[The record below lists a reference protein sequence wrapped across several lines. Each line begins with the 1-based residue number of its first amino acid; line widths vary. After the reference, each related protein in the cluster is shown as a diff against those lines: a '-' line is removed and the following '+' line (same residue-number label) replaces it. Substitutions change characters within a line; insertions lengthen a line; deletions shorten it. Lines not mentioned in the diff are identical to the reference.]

1 MTERTDLEKLSNQ
14 EIRELWKQTTD
25 RARRIQVERQQNTA
39 TETAS
44 EEGFY
49 PDAFG
54 NMVEGVAPKRKED
67 RYYISPEG
75 YVVYLAGGQKAPQ
88 LSGSPLCDWLNT
100 VDVANDP
107 EVREALGEEELYFE
121 GKITVGESEILLTGR
136 LESKGWVVDSRSP
149 EDPKLN
155 LGFRLSR
162 SLTRD
167 QALEQSIAYLE
178 SKAGPQFRQLTEN
191 EQRMCERMSTTN
203 KIQALVFYVAARL
216 PENLA
221 EKFLQIGA
229 TGDDLAILRFVTD
242 ADVSAILEE
251 ASAHVFYWSNHRA
264 NEAFFDWVRAND
276 DGRTWSLAFLEHC
289 WNQYNL
295 DTSIDR
301 LGNEPPPTP
310 EDFEPMSDS
319 EIEKLLT
326 DTRRL
331 RAKNLIR

>member
-167 QALEQSIAYLE
+167 QALEQSIAYLGN
-178 SKAGPQFRQLTEN
+178 KAGSRGSASS
-191 EQRMCERMSTTN
+191 QRTSKEC
-203 KIQALVFYVAARL
+203 
-216 PENLA
+216 
-221 EKFLQIGA
+221 
-229 TGDDLAILRFVTD
+229 
-242 ADVSAILEE
+242 VSACLRLIRFRR
-251 ASAHVFYWSNHRA
+251 SCSTWRP
-264 NEAFFDWVRAND
+264 DCR
-276 DGRTWSLAFLEHC
+276 RTWQKSFFRSGPRGTIWPFCGL
-289 WNQYNL
+289 
-295 DTSIDR
+295 
-301 LGNEPPPTP
+301 
-310 EDFEPMSDS
+310 
-319 EIEKLLT
+319 
-326 DTRRL
+326 
-331 RAKNLIR
+331 